1 MMAVPP
7 VKKEERERRKKSSH
21 RRQSIGVLDEKQFFV
36 EQVNL
41 LHDDILLVMSVSK
54 CFCWPT
60 RSRSRRALKE
70 CSSDDFSPCSF
81 YTAAEDDQRSDET
94 SSFSNYERRGTFYGI
109 RERISTRVDI
119 LRHPSGEWW
128 SDARLDAPHVVEDL
142 GDDPR
147 ILARTI
153 KVRVIERDEKSSDE
167 LGSYFFDIGK
177 KLRSSRRYL
186 IVQLLLGNKIV
197 VSISETF
204 DVDTFDRVYNE
215 DDLGALANRLKFIVN
230 PANVHIPWSI
240 YGPKESSS
248 IVEFFGEGNCSIRR
262 KTTNVDHVVITI
274 DVYSKFLI
282 RSFLPKLAFQP
293 GRICDYMIC
302 DYDNR
307 LIHTGFRLVGTETLL
322 NLMKKK
328 PKPK

>member
-1 MMAVPP
+1 MTNC
-7 VKKEERERRKKSSH
+7 
-21 RRQSIGVLDEKQFFV
+21 L
-36 EQVNL
+36 
-41 LHDDILLVMSVSK
+41 
-54 CFCWPT
+54 CWPS
-60 RSRSRRALKE
+60 RSKSRRALKG
-70 CSSDDFSPCSF
+70 CSSDDISPSSF
-81 YTAAEDDQRSDET
+81 YTAAEDDQCSDET
-94 SSFSNYERRGTFYGI
+94 STSVFQRRGTFYGI

-142 GDDPR
+142 GEDPR

-153 KVRVIERDEKSSDE
+153 KVRVIDRDEKTSDE
-167 LGSYFFDIGK
+167 LGNYFFDIGK
-177 KLRSSRRYL
+177 KLRNSRRYL
-186 IVQLLLGNKIV
+186 IIQLLLGNKIV

-204 DVDTFDRVYNE
+204 DVETFDRVYNE
-215 DDLGALANRLKFIVN
+215 ADIASLGNRLKFIVN

-248 IVEFFGEGNCSIRR
+248 IVEFFGEGNCSIKR
-262 KTTNVDHVVITI
+262 KSSNVDHVVITI

-322 NLMKKK
+322 NLMKKNSK
-328 PKPK
+328 TK

>member
-1 MMAVPP
+1 MN
-7 VKKEERERRKKSSH
+7 SC
-21 RRQSIGVLDEKQFFV
+21 L
-36 EQVNL
+36 
-41 LHDDILLVMSVSK
+41 
-54 CFCWPT
+54 CWST
-60 RSRSRRALKE
+60 RSTSRRVLKQGSAGE
-70 CSSDDFSPCSF
+70 ISPSSF
-81 YTAAEDDQRSDET
+81 YTAAEEDSDET
-94 SSFSNYERRGTFYGI
+94 SSSIFHRRGTFYGI
-109 RERISTRVDI
+109 RERISTRIDI

-153 KVRVIERDEKSSDE
+153 KVRVLDRDEKSCDE
-167 LGSYFFDIGK
+167 VGNYFFDIGK
-177 KLRSSRRYL
+177 KLRTNRRYL

-204 DVDTFDRVYNE
+204 DVDTFDRIYSK
-215 DDLGALANRLKFIVN
+215 DKLGGLVNGLKFIAN
-230 PANVHIPWSI
+230 PANVHIPWSV

-248 IVEFFGEGNCSIRR
+248 IAEFFGEGNCSIKR
-262 KTTNVDHVVITI
+262 KSAYVEHVVITI

-322 NLMKKK
+322 SLMKKPHK
-328 PKPK
+328 TS